1 MWILLRFAESL
12 YLPGSP
18 LGPGSADQYLHAYL
32 TSLVLLPSELE
43 RALSVS
49 TPFNI
54 QVACEE
60 SSFTVAV
67 VSGTTAGQLVEAER
81 RLLGRGFSI
90 KLFADEHV
98 VPEHALLQPRAYR
111 IVRRPKVSARP
122 VDSQLLCVNAWV
134 TDHWDTVSVP
144 AGTFVFQ
151 VARQLGLQ
159 GTTRIVE
166 NPGSMQV
173 PLDSRIWQS
182 VDLCFAACGDEDS
195 AHNEGIDAAM
205 LSAMARATPE
215 ICLAVESGLH
225 YLEPEFLS
233 ALLLQE
239 PQTVQETIAKV
250 VPDDAGTVAGFV
262 ACDNHWALLVYE
274 RTRWP
279 PAIYYDG
286 IPDRLVVQARWLLE
300 QLHVR
305 LGAGAFAMQQ
315 ASIVKQSGGTHCG
328 GIALANLRWHLHS
341 ELSLTEAQVLAM
353 YPCQGGSGPFVACGA
368 ADFASAQQWLQEFL
382 PARGVPEAKASERA
396 ALALKRLGVNA
407 ILRCRQLPNPWRGLK
422 ELANTKQFQW
432 VTYEELQEH
441 IKVQSTMER
450 GASSAD
456 RPRKQRKD
464 GQATKADIKVALT
477 PERLVLPKGAFVD
490 QARSPVGQLT
500 LNEVSSTAR
509 GVVIVSLEQALPF
522 IKDGKPISVDALALL
537 TVEPVPHEL
546 QGLLPVASLRWPAI
560 YVGTNE
566 PILICGSLV
575 QLGDDVVA
583 KAVSE
588 CTAPKSVAT
597 CLLRFQVYKDQ
608 FGDSWEAFVRGPV
621 KMLCQRHACLQ
632 KCSAQNCGVACT
644 KFHAPVDEEVD
655 SVVLDAFGWRWFSQ
669 AGKVEPPG
677 KASSFSVLIRVP
689 VSASKAVVDLS
700 GTDGL
705 YVEPR
710 SDLGKGP
717 HPDYSVIWLP
727 GDSHDAALHRKRTLD
742 KVQHVTRLNGKYGLR
757 VKVSDEAA
765 VRAELFP
772 GQHFVACKASEVFQA
787 GPFPHGMTKQA
798 LQQFLQAASWT
809 ARPLRPVRSTL
820 EGRFWEIGSESSPPS
835 PILSLGQQ
843 DVTVSH
849 VRSRQHPP
857 PDASNLFASDKTLRH
872 LQQVNADPW
881 DSMDPWKAFAEQR
894 KGHAAAE
901 DVASSADSKLASLE
915 QRLQASLEETV
926 KARVHELQQD
936 VDMSTA
942 QTETGQHQEVLKL
955 RTDLEELKAQNQKFE
970 GWFKNAGDQV
980 SCLQQQ
986 VGSLASQVQEQG
998 VSNAALTQM
1007 VNSMQQSWR
1016 SELQS
1021 AMDSQT
1027 DRLEAA
1033 RIWTCSRNL
1042 MGTLRCFFLLLAFLF
1057 RIGEASHPGP
1067 PLIIGTANPSGI
1079 NGRQESFAALPNGI
1093 WSVSE
1098 THATESV
1105 YRSFKQALGSAA
1117 DRSRK
1122 LRTVHGAFA
1131 SLRARS
1137 QTTGAWTG
1145 VMNVS
1150 AYPCRQ
1156 LNVQWRGLEY
1166 TSGRAL
1172 VSQFLVGDH
1181 HITGATI
1188 YGVPPSSAYN
1198 QPLQTTAQI
1207 LQTITQ
1213 EVVYGHSGMRFVAGD
1228 MNCGPH
1234 DLSIFRCWERL
1245 GWVEAQLEGFR
1256 RWGRALEPTSKGKSV
1271 KDQVWLSPELAKYL
1285 VSVSNEDDHF
1295 PDHSVLYA
1303 QLELPGGSAAM
1314 ANTNTWPLPSPFP
1327 WGNFDLQRWT
1337 PCSVGTEWDVASSEQ
1352 AFASWSRQVASLSGG
1367 LVAAFSTRDPR
1378 PSFLPCIAPSA
1389 VVAQLVFDDFH
1400 ANYKHYEQWSVRRRR
1415 DLLQAKVAKSSK
1427 ALFAAVAA
1435 EQSSALDSLLLTTKT
1450 EIADVCGALVTLD
1463 RPVPERPYDSVLADG
1478 QFVTVQPCSANTVT
1492 LTSPH
1497 ELAIGQTLTFQ
1508 HHLASFEDI
1517 QQELLA
1523 LWRSKW
1529 QKHESVP
1536 PDRWTRILR
1545 FAEVY
1550 LPPIPMRYTPITL
1563 DDWKGALRRHNQ
1575 GTSVGPDGW
1584 SIQDLTHLP
1593 DQLHLDLL
1601 RLFQA
1606 VESGGSWPCQMTV
1619 GFVCTIAKI
1628 CDACAPTHY
1637 RPIVIVSV
1645 LYRVWASIRGR
1656 QILGCL
1662 SEHVPSQLHGYMA
1675 GKQACDVWYLLQ
1687 AEIEATVSLR
1697 GTMAGHTA
1705 DIIKCFNCLAH
1716 TPIFGLAARV
1726 GIPSQI
1732 CHAWKEAVSSLQRRF
1747 RIRSEVGVAT
1757 TGTTGFAE
1765 GDPLSCVA
1773 ITLFDM
1779 SFHAYQAAYTPQCR
1793 SVSYVDNIELLAS
1806 TGPQLHHGVLVLQT
1820 YMDLWDLDLDP
1831 GKSFSWALDSSTR
1844 KELRSLGHRVSYSS
1858 KDLGGQMSYGALTR
1872 IDALTDRFRSLS
1884 CLWNRLK
1891 VLPAPTRRK
1900 LHIIKMSAWPKALY
1914 GCENVAFA
1922 QTHIDQLR
1930 TKAMEA
1936 MRWNRPGASPLVRFS
1951 LLCDPIH
1958 DPGFYQ
1964 VWSVLRAFR
1973 RHVMLDITVPRWW
1986 IIFRASWNGCSGQGP
2001 MRKLRQVFDLLGW
2014 DLDSSG
2020 RLVFETFS
2028 CQFDSLPLQ
2037 ALKCLARH
2045 AWMLYVCNCLRAR
2058 QDFRDLVSFDECTRV
2073 PSRIDPAD
2081 HALLGTVQ
2089 DGTAFTNAFKA
2100 KFDKAVSAQCG
2111 VCNARDSLEH
2121 RCCHCPKY
2129 ESVRSR
2135 FRECVRDWGHEPV
2148 SFSHHA
2154 MVPAFPAQLEYWQA
2168 LQDIPNMLETF
2179 EFLPEPGLL
2188 YHVFTDGSCQHP
2200 SEPWRSLAT
2209 WACVHWDSGRV
2220 LAAGLLP
2227 GMLQSTARAEL
2238 FAVLSVLHWSQRAP
2252 CEICIWA
2259 DSLDTVNGMLFLQT
2273 GAEVP
2278 SHWANEDLWRQ
2289 ARQELLQVRCKVHFQ
2304 HTPSHC
2310 DLDSAETPM
2319 QEWLIQGNQ
2328 AADSAA
2334 GAMQRYWPE
2343 HIQKLS
2349 RQLVRH
2355 KSAQTQRVNRQAA
2368 FLVAIAKESKTAGE
2382 PPVIDEEVPL
2392 SELVQGLGTCELL
2405 LASQFPE
2412 DLELA
2417 LLTPR
2422 LSKYPAALVQDLAHW
2437 LCGAEYF

>member
-1 MWILLRFAESL
+1 MVVGNSEVTRKVLEVETFSGSLTVGAQQAGYIPVAVCTPSENSHALLANNVYHPVLQGTILDASFVSKVAEEIPVNGLGLLIGLRANDFSAAAQLLQAFLALGEAWKASFLVVECAEDWGSCFGFRVRFESFCSRAGFRLATTNVNFAQVWPWKHRSCVFFLHTQGLPAVDLNGFPEFVAFSSVGNVVLEWPPCSADEDANLCLKESELAVFERHGREPAAQLLNLRDACPAFLGVPHDGIPSVVVRGGDQGDQVRLLTAREAALICSFPSSFKLESSRGALATLSYSVPPALGMWILLRFAESL

-1027 DRLEAA
+1027 DRLEA
-1033 RIWTCSRNL
+1033 
-1042 MGTLRCFFLLLAFLF
+1042 LL
-1057 RIGEASHPGP
+1057 S
-1067 PLIIGTANPSGI
+1067 
-1079 NGRQESFAALPNGI
+1079 
-1093 WSVSE
+1093 
-1098 THATESV
+1098 
-1105 YRSFKQALGSAA
+1105 K
-1117 DRSRK
+1117 
-1122 LRTVHGAFA
+1122 
-1131 SLRARS
+1131 
-1137 QTTGAWTG
+1137 
-1145 VMNVS
+1145 
-1150 AYPCRQ
+1150 
-1156 LNVQWRGLEY
+1156 QWR
-1166 TSGRAL
+1166 
-1172 VSQFLVGDH
+1172 
-1181 HITGATI
+1181 
-1188 YGVPPSSAYN
+1188 
-1198 QPLQTTAQI
+1198 TA
-1207 LQTITQ
+1207 
-1213 EVVYGHSGMRFVAGD
+1213 
-1228 MNCGPH
+1228 
-1234 DLSIFRCWERL
+1234 
-1245 GWVEAQLEGFR
+1245 
-1256 RWGRALEPTSKGKSV
+1256 
-1271 KDQVWLSPELAKYL
+1271 
-1285 VSVSNEDDHF
+1285 
-1295 PDHSVLYA
+1295 
-1303 QLELPGGSAAM
+1303 
-1314 ANTNTWPLPSPFP
+1314 
-1327 WGNFDLQRWT
+1327 
-1337 PCSVGTEWDVASSEQ
+1337 
-1352 AFASWSRQVASLSGG
+1352 
-1367 LVAAFSTRDPR
+1367 
-1378 PSFLPCIAPSA
+1378 
-1389 VVAQLVFDDFH
+1389 
-1400 ANYKHYEQWSVRRRR
+1400 
-1415 DLLQAKVAKSSK
+1415 
-1427 ALFAAVAA
+1427 
-1435 EQSSALDSLLLTTKT
+1435 
-1450 EIADVCGALVTLD
+1450 
-1463 RPVPERPYDSVLADG
+1463 
-1478 QFVTVQPCSANTVT
+1478 
-1492 LTSPH
+1492 
-1497 ELAIGQTLTFQ
+1497 
-1508 HHLASFEDI
+1508 
-1517 QQELLA
+1517 
-1523 LWRSKW
+1523 
-1529 QKHESVP
+1529 
-1536 PDRWTRILR
+1536 
-1545 FAEVY
+1545 
-1550 LPPIPMRYTPITL
+1550 
-1563 DDWKGALRRHNQ
+1563 
-1575 GTSVGPDGW
+1575 
-1584 SIQDLTHLP
+1584 
-1593 DQLHLDLL
+1593 
-1601 RLFQA
+1601 
-1606 VESGGSWPCQMTV
+1606 
-1619 GFVCTIAKI
+1619 
-1628 CDACAPTHY
+1628 
-1637 RPIVIVSV
+1637 
-1645 LYRVWASIRGR
+1645 
-1656 QILGCL
+1656 
-1662 SEHVPSQLHGYMA
+1662 
-1675 GKQACDVWYLLQ
+1675 
-1687 AEIEATVSLR
+1687 
-1697 GTMAGHTA
+1697 
-1705 DIIKCFNCLAH
+1705 
-1716 TPIFGLAARV
+1716 
-1726 GIPSQI
+1726 
-1732 CHAWKEAVSSLQRRF
+1732 
-1747 RIRSEVGVAT
+1747 
-1757 TGTTGFAE
+1757 
-1765 GDPLSCVA
+1765 
-1773 ITLFDM
+1773 
-1779 SFHAYQAAYTPQCR
+1779 
-1793 SVSYVDNIELLAS
+1793 
-1806 TGPQLHHGVLVLQT
+1806 
-1820 YMDLWDLDLDP
+1820 
-1831 GKSFSWALDSSTR
+1831 
-1844 KELRSLGHRVSYSS
+1844 
-1858 KDLGGQMSYGALTR
+1858 
-1872 IDALTDRFRSLS
+1872 
-1884 CLWNRLK
+1884 
-1891 VLPAPTRRK
+1891 
-1900 LHIIKMSAWPKALY
+1900 
-1914 GCENVAFA
+1914 
-1922 QTHIDQLR
+1922 
-1930 TKAMEA
+1930 
-1936 MRWNRPGASPLVRFS
+1936 
-1951 LLCDPIH
+1951 
-1958 DPGFYQ
+1958 
-1964 VWSVLRAFR
+1964 
-1973 RHVMLDITVPRWW
+1973 
-1986 IIFRASWNGCSGQGP
+1986 
-2001 MRKLRQVFDLLGW
+2001 
-2014 DLDSSG
+2014 
-2020 RLVFETFS
+2020 
-2028 CQFDSLPLQ
+2028 
-2037 ALKCLARH
+2037 
-2045 AWMLYVCNCLRAR
+2045 
-2058 QDFRDLVSFDECTRV
+2058 
-2073 PSRIDPAD
+2073 
-2081 HALLGTVQ
+2081 
-2089 DGTAFTNAFKA
+2089 
-2100 KFDKAVSAQCG
+2100 
-2111 VCNARDSLEH
+2111 
-2121 RCCHCPKY
+2121 
-2129 ESVRSR
+2129 
-2135 FRECVRDWGHEPV
+2135 
-2148 SFSHHA
+2148 
-2154 MVPAFPAQLEYWQA
+2154 
-2168 LQDIPNMLETF
+2168 
-2179 EFLPEPGLL
+2179 
-2188 YHVFTDGSCQHP
+2188 
-2200 SEPWRSLAT
+2200 
-2209 WACVHWDSGRV
+2209 
-2220 LAAGLLP
+2220 
-2227 GMLQSTARAEL
+2227 
-2238 FAVLSVLHWSQRAP
+2238 
-2252 CEICIWA
+2252 
-2259 DSLDTVNGMLFLQT
+2259 
-2273 GAEVP
+2273 
-2278 SHWANEDLWRQ
+2278 
-2289 ARQELLQVRCKVHFQ
+2289 
-2304 HTPSHC
+2304 
-2310 DLDSAETPM
+2310 
-2319 QEWLIQGNQ
+2319 
-2328 AADSAA
+2328 
-2334 GAMQRYWPE
+2334 
-2343 HIQKLS
+2343 
-2349 RQLVRH
+2349 
-2355 KSAQTQRVNRQAA
+2355 
-2368 FLVAIAKESKTAGE
+2368 
-2382 PPVIDEEVPL
+2382 
-2392 SELVQGLGTCELL
+2392 
-2405 LASQFPE
+2405 
-2412 DLELA
+2412 
-2417 LLTPR
+2417 
-2422 LSKYPAALVQDLAHW
+2422 
-2437 LCGAEYF
+2437 